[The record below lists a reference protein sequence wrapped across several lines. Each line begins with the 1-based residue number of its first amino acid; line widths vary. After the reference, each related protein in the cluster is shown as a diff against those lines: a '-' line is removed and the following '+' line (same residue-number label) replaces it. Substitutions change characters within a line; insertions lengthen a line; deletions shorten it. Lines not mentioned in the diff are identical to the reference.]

1 MVKFSSISQ
10 IEKKYAFEDAI
21 ASADVLNGD
30 LPIEA
35 QINVLYEIM
44 ENILDQGAIRARTV
58 KFKLQKYIKSKNIPH
73 TAP

>member
-1 MVKFSSISQ
+1 MLKFH
-10 IEKKYAFEDAI
+10 EKMDFLQ
-21 ASADVLNGD
+21 DVLNGD

-58 KFKLQKYIKSKNIPH
+58 KFKLQKYIKSKNMCEKVYNFVI
-73 TAP
+73 